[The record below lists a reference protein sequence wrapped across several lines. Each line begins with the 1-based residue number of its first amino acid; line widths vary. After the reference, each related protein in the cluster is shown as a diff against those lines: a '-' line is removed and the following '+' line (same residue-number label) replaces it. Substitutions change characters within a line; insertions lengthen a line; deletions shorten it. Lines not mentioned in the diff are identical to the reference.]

1 MTNIVNA
8 NRTGFMASFSCHKP
22 SLELLSNL
30 VYEHQAA
37 SLPD

>member
-22 SLELLSNL
+22 SLI
-30 VYEHQAA
+30 
-37 SLPD
+37 SLEDRKP